1 MLIIQSLK
9 LNSKALARLRE
20 SYPRIDS
27 PTLAQEALLLAL
39 DGEKDIFLRDAM
51 GRGKY
56 VIDIRL
62 VRWTDGQNI
71 HPRNGMSAL
80 DRKGRES
87 YGLGTHAS
95 ARRACAEASRQ
106 SITRSAGHLST

>member
-1 MLIIQSLK
+1 MLITQSLK
-9 LNSKALARLRE
+9 LNSRVLARLRE

-27 PTLAQEALLLAL
+27 PTPAQEALLLAL
-39 DGEKDIFLRDAM
+39 DGEKDLFLRDAM

-56 VIDIRL
+56 VIRICSFRS
-62 VRWTDGQNI
+62 TDGQNV
-71 HPRNGMSAL
+71 HPRTGMSAL

-87 YGLGTHAS
+87 DGLGTHAS

-106 SITRSAGHLST
+106 SITGSAGHLST